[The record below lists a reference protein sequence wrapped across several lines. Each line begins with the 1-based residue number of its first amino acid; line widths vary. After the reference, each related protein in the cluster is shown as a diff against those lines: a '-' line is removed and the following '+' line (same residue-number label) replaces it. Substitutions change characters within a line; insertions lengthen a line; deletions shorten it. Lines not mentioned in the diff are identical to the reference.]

1 LPWAWS
7 RSEILGY
14 LDYCRQ
20 RVRDTLSDMTDER
33 AATPLPRPH
42 RYHGRPFAW
51 ELTALPLHT
60 VEHASQI
67 QQFTTAADVVPGAD
81 G

>member
-1 LPWAWS
+1 M
-7 RSEILGY
+7 LGY
-14 LDYCRQ
+14 VDYCRQ
-20 RVRDTLSDMTDER
+20 RVRDTLSDLTDVK
-33 AATPLPRPH
+33 AATILPPPH

-67 QQFTTAADVVPGAD
+67 RQFITAVDVA
-81 G
+81 